1 LARVRVRVIPGLHD
15 EAGSTSE
22 LVEPASSCKRGIR
35 VAQRRKPPKMTHV
48 KTTVRIW
55 MRTENMRGNGSD
67 FYTWELIPVDDRR
80 RTAGTD
86 WNDMDMKSHKLA
98 MGA

>member
-1 LARVRVRVIPGLHD
+1 
-15 EAGSTSE
+15 
-22 LVEPASSCKRGIR
+22 
-35 VAQRRKPPKMTHV
+35 
-48 KTTVRIW
+48 